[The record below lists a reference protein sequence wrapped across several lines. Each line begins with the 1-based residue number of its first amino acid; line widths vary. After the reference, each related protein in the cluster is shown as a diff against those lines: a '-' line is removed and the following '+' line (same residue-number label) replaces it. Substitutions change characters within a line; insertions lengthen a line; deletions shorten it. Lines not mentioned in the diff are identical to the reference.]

1 MAVVDA
7 VRWQIS
13 IDYAGYAN
21 WTAPRYIVARVDN
34 SSDTISVQI
43 RDGSNNLI
51 ESPVSGPPL
60 FSGSNGTANIITSGP
75 PYYQYCDG
83 TTLRYV
89 QLINTFPYI
98 ALASSVNDS
107 QCQISNTC
115 DLIITGYDETPSTS
129 PTTADGQI
137 QGYATSSHSGIRW
150 QLGDFVYETATNTT
164 GLFTGLLPGTY
175 GLYAGDSFGCYQYI
189 NATVTAEAGFNPLYR
204 GEYDTIHDFP
214 TKIEIIQRDYSGS
227 TTEICFGDEPFILDY
242 DESDKFSPFVA
253 SHCVL
258 KLIEETADQFLQLF
272 TADERKYRVDYYKD
286 FGAGW
291 VLMWTG
297 YVVPEFYVRPFVRTK
312 GNYVTIKASDQL
324 GILKDEPFMD
334 ASENKFVGELSQL
347 KIITE
352 ILKKTGLEKNIRIQ
366 DNIFESTMATDESPL
381 AQAFADT
388 RIFYNEKNEPLKC
401 DEVLR
406 QVIKCKSGLRLFQ
419 SYGYWWLVRSE
430 YNVGSFDF
438 FEYDFTGA
446 LVDTDTFSTVQNI
459 VSPPNNGILW
469 ANSSQLEK
477 FETNYGKIELTHNL
491 GFDNNLIDTG
501 RFEEE
506 DVIELGNGNKTFKDW
521 GVNIVQNNVKYG
533 LEYVDNRDSK
543 GAFFMDFDLA
553 SGTQGDNF
561 LYSKDIPLESN
572 SYGTANLIK
581 FKFDYKG
588 IPNHKI
594 PWIKLAWEI
603 KYTSNEAGTVYY
615 LRDLKLP
622 TDFIPWSTNINLRK
636 NDIYISDFNSFQ
648 TFDFTVP
655 MPDLYGGIIRIG
667 FYMHNHSGRD
677 FDSITSLK
685 LVNTADPVLLGKRYI
700 VFHDSNDVTYP
711 GDDFTYFYELEE
723 GNDSDSI
730 PDTVQGP
737 DFHATTNPRVWKA
750 KGRIYGAGA
759 SVSSLV
765 NKFLLDN
772 VQFTYIPFDPGSSFD
787 GPRNF
792 EPPSE
797 AFYDQVINSLNKLKY
812 EDEFLLG
819 DLPDMENAKDL
830 YRGYLRLSDG
840 TPTDLWARTDTTES
854 KKLLALSLSERVSQ
868 LKDIQKKLQADI
880 VHKGAYYAFIN
891 SLGYEDRRFLNIK
904 YVLSDK
910 NSMISLEA
918 VEMTTGDDGEPPVQ
932 LGAFSDA
939 YSDAFDNGE

>member
-21 WTAPRYIVARVDN
+21 WTEFRYIVARVDN
-34 SSDTISVQI
+34 SNDTISVEI
-43 RDGSNNLI
+43 RDGSNSVI
-51 ESPVSGPPL
+51 ESPVSGPAL
-60 FSGSNGTANIITSGP
+60 YSGSNGTANIITSGP

-98 ALASSVNDS
+98 ALAASANDS

-115 DLIITGYDETPSTS
+115 DLIITGYDETPATS
-129 PTTADGQI
+129 ATTADGQI

-189 NATVTAEAGFNPLYR
+189 NATVTAEAGLNVLYR

-214 TKIEIIQRDYSGS
+214 TKIEIIQRDYAGA
-227 TTEICFGDEPFILDY
+227 TTEICFADEPLVLDY

-258 KLIEETADQFLQLF
+258 KLVEETVDQFLPLF
-272 TADERKYRVDYYKD
+272 TSDGRKYRVDYYKD

-297 YVVPEFYVRPFVRTK
+297 WVVPEFYVRPFVRTK
-312 GNYVTIKASDQL
+312 GNYVTVKASDQL
-324 GILKDEPFMD
+324 GILKDEPFLD

-352 ILKKTGLEKNIRIQ
+352 ILKKTGLENNIRIQ
-366 DNIFESTMATDESPL
+366 DNIFESTMATNETPL
-381 AQAFADT
+381 IQAFADT

-401 DEVLR
+401 DEVLS

-419 SYGYWWLVRSE
+419 SYGYWWLIRSE
-430 YNVGSFDF
+430 YNVGTFSF
-438 FEYDFTGA
+438 FEYDFTGT
-446 LVDTDTFSTVQNI
+446 LVDTDTFSTVKNI
-459 VSPPNNGILW
+459 VTPPNTGIVW
-469 ANSSQLEK
+469 ANSSQLEI
-477 FETNYGKIELTHNL
+477 FQTPYGKFELTHNL

-506 DVIELGNGNKTFKDW
+506 DIIELGNGNKTFKDW
-521 GVNIVQNNVKYG
+521 SVNMIQSNVRYG
-533 LEYVDNRDSK
+533 LEYVDNKDSK

-553 SGTQGDNF
+553 SGVQGDNF

-572 SYGTANLIK
+572 AYGTANLIK

-588 IPNHKI
+588 IPYHKV
-594 PWIKLAWEI
+594 PFIKLAWEI

-622 TDFIPWSTNINLRK
+622 TDFIPWNTNINLRK

-648 TFDFTVP
+648 TYEITVP
-655 MPDLYGGIIRIG
+655 MPDLYGGIVRIG
-667 FYMHNHSGRD
+667 FYMHNSSGRD
-677 FDSITSLK
+677 FGSISDFKT
-685 LVNTADPVLLGKRYI
+685 LVNSASPTLIGKSFI
-700 VFHDSNDVTYP
+700 VFHDSSDG

-723 GNDSDSI
+723 GTEAESI
-730 PDTVQGP
+730 PDVVHPP
-737 DFHATTNPRVWKA
+737 DHHATTNPRIWKS
-750 KGRIYGAGA
+750 KGKIYGASS

-772 VQFTYIPFDPGSSFD
+772 VQFTYIPFDPLTSK
-787 GPRNF
+787 NF

-797 AFYDQVINSLNKLKY
+797 AFYDQVANTFNKVKY
-812 EDEFLLG
+812 EEEFLLG

-854 KKLLALSLSERVSQ
+854 KKLLGLALSERVSQ
-868 LKDIQKKLQADI
+868 LQDIQKTLQAEVI
-880 VHKGAYYAFIN
+880 QKGIYYAFIN
-891 SLGYEDRRFLNIK
+891 SLEYETRRFLNVK

-910 NSMISLEA
+910 DSKISLEA
-918 VEMTTGDDGEPPVQ
+918 VEMTTGEDGEPPVQ

-939 YSDAFDNGE
+939 FSDAFDNGE